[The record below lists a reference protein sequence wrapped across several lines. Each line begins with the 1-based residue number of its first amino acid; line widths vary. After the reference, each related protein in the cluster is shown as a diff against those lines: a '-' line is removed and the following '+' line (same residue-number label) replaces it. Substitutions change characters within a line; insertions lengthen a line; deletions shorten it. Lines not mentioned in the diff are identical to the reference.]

1 MIIPSRHSTLRD
13 AARAQVIEVATHLFH
28 TQGIKNVTMDDIAH
42 ALTMSKRTLYQIFAD
57 KEDLLLACVVN
68 HNEAEHERMSRL
80 VAETDNV
87 LDCMLTNFAMKMQ
100 ENGDIKPSFFAE
112 IVKYPKVMSHIEQY
126 QREQEEEAV
135 EFLNRGKE
143 QGLFRSDVNF
153 HIIYKQLIAGINS
166 VLNDDKMSSYPQ
178 RDIFA
183 NTLLVYIRGCATLRG
198 IELID
203 NFLQQFHTKLGF
215 D

>member
-1 MIIPSRHSTLRD
+1 MTIPSRHSTLRD
-13 AARAQVIEVATHLFH
+13 AARLQVIEVATRLFH
-28 TQGIKNVTMDDIAH
+28 TQGIKNVTMDDIAR

-68 HNEAEHERMSRL
+68 HNEAEHARMSRL

-87 LDCMLTNFAMKMQ
+87 LDCMLANFAMKMQ
-100 ENGDIKPSFFAE
+100 ENGDIKPSFFTE
-112 IVKYPKVMSHIEQY
+112 IVKYPKVMSHIEQC

-153 HIIYKQLIAGINS
+153 HIIYKQLIAGINN
-166 VLNDDKMSSYPQ
+166 VLKDKGMESYSQ
-178 RDIFA
+178 REIFA
-183 NTLLVYIRGCATLRG
+183 NTLLVYLRGCATLRG

-203 NFLQQFHTKLGF
+203 NFLLQFHAKLGF

>member
-1 MIIPSRHSTLRD
+1 MTIPSRHSTLRD
-13 AARAQVIEVATHLFH
+13 AARLQVIEVATRLFH
-28 TQGIKNVTMDDIAH
+28 TQGIKNVTMDDIAR

-57 KEDLLLACVVN
+57 KEDLLVACVVN
-68 HNEAEHERMSRL
+68 HNEAEHARMSRL

-87 LDCMLTNFAMKMQ
+87 LDCMLANFAMKMV

-112 IVKYPKVMSHIEQY
+112 IVKYPKVMSHIEQC

-143 QGLFRSDVNF
+143 QGLFRADVNF
-153 HIIYKQLIAGINS
+153 HIIYKQLIAGINN
-166 VLNDDKMSSYPQ
+166 VLKDKGMESYSQ
-178 RDIFA
+178 REIFS
-183 NTLLVYIRGCATLRG
+183 NTLLVYLRGCATQQG

>member
-1 MIIPSRHSTLRD
+1 MTIPSRHSTLRD
-13 AARAQVIEVATHLFH
+13 AARLQVIEVATRLFH
-28 TQGIKNVTMDDIAH
+28 TQGIKNVTMDDIAR

-68 HNEAEHERMSRL
+68 HNEAEHARMSRL
-80 VAETDNV
+80 VAETYNV
-87 LDCMLTNFAMKMQ
+87 LDCMLANFAMKMQ
-100 ENGDIKPSFFAE
+100 ENGDIKPSFFTD
-112 IVKYPKVMSHIEQY
+112 IVKYPKVMSHIEQC

-153 HIIYKQLIAGINS
+153 HIIYKQLIAGINN
-166 VLNDDKMSSYPQ
+166 VLKDKGMESYSQ
-178 RDIFA
+178 REIFS
-183 NTLLVYIRGCATLRG
+183 NTLLVYLRGCATQQG